1 MLNKYINYLSELNSK
16 LDKYFD
22 EQREFISCK
31 AGCGLCCKTSYYA
44 ASEVE
49 YSYVRTGF
57 KNLSEDLQEIIRN
70 RAIQALKDR
79 NMFLKNNP
87 DTLKFSYKCPFL
99 INEACSIYEYRPM
112 LCRSHGLIYN
122 DVEKTGKIN
131 APYCMTQG
139 LNYSNVYD
147 FETKQFSETKRIE
160 LNIKA
165 TPKSYDLSYSSMMD
179 DAKGIEFGDVRM
191 MIEWIIMDIPNYEE
205 ILKNIKQEQENIS

>member
-1 MLNKYINYLSELNSK
+1 MLNRYINYLSELNSK

-31 AGCGLCCKTSYYA
+31 AGCALCCKTSYYA

-49 YSYVRTGF
+49 YAYVRIGLN
-57 KNLSEDLQEIIRN
+57 NLSEEHQKIVRDK
-70 RAIQALKDR
+70 AIQSLKDR
-79 NMFLKNNP
+79 NTFLKSNP
-87 DTLKFSYKCPFL
+87 DTLKFSYECPFL
-99 INEACSIYEYRPM
+99 INETCSIYEYRPM

-122 DVEKTGKIN
+122 DVEKPGKIN

-139 LNYSNVYD
+139 FNYSNVYN
-147 FETKQFSETKRIE
+147 FETKQFSEAKRIE

-165 TPKSYDLSYSSMMD
+165 TPKSYDLSYSNMMD
-179 DAKGIEFGDVRM
+179 AAKDIEFGDVRM
-191 MIEWIIMDIPNYEE
+191 MIEWIIMDIPNYKE